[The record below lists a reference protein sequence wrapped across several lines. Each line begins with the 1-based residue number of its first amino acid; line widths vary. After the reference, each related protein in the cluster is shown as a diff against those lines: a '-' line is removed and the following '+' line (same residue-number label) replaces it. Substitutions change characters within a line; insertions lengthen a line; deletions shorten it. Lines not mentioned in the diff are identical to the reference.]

1 MVQVF
6 CGSKLNGKSMKY
18 EEDDL
23 FDLERKGII
32 INLPCQELDKI
43 LKTIVSPEKYRNLKK
58 FIKNDRFEILEQL
71 TEQEELKFDINIIS
85 SSIEWYA
92 E

>member
-1 MVQVF
+1 MQ
-6 CGSKLNGKSMKY
+6 GKEFLKINMKY

-32 INLPCQELDKI
+32 NDLPCQELDKI
-43 LKTIVSPEKYRNLKK
+43 LKAITSPEKYENLKK
-58 FIKNDRFEILEQL
+58 FIKNDRFKILEQL
-71 TEQEELKFDINIIS
+71 TEQEEIKFDMKLLFDLITWH
-85 SSIEWYA
+85 E